1 MNNSKIFWSNYNEIS
16 YDRFLSDL
24 VSSGDNNIFIKNSNP
39 YKVFLNLIR
48 NVINNKDSTILDA
61 DFSITELENLNLS
74 KRIITD
80 GKYFQPDLSSKFK
93 TFEDILY
100 FLNLNKSKINFTLY
114 TSGTTGRPKSIIQS
128 LANTIKGVR
137 VANKFKD
144 DIWGFAYNPTH
155 FAGLQVF
162 FQALFN
168 KNTIVYIFGKD
179 FSEIVDLMCKKSIN
193 SLSSTPSF
201 IKMLLPN
208 FTNPLLSLKR
218 LSFGG
223 ERFDDSVL
231 DNIKIVFPNAVVKNV
246 YASTESGSILISNG
260 KYFQIPDK
268 FAELVKIENDELLIH
283 SSLMGKSESLE
294 LKGGWYFSG
303 DLVTMIDSKS
313 FVFQSRK
320 SEMINVGGYKVNP
333 SEIESLIN
341 DIEGVSDV
349 RVYGRKNSILGNI
362 IAADIIKNNNI
373 SEAQLKRQITNKC
386 KNLLQEFKI
395 PRIIKIVDSF
405 EMTRTGK
412 IKR

>member
-1 MNNSKIFWSNYNEIS
+1 MIS
-16 YDRFLSDL
+16 
-24 VSSGDNNIFIKNSNP
+24 
-39 YKVFLNLIR
+39 
-48 NVINNKDSTILDA
+48 
-61 DFSITELENLNLS
+61 
-74 KRIITD
+74 
-80 GKYFQPDLSSKFK
+80 
-93 TFEDILY
+93 
-100 FLNLNKSKINFTLY
+100 
-114 TSGTTGRPKSIIQS
+114 
-128 LANTIKGVR
+128 
-137 VANKFKD
+137 
-144 DIWGFAYNPTH
+144 
-155 FAGLQVF
+155 
-162 FQALFN
+162 
-168 KNTIVYIFGKD
+168 
-179 FSEIVDLMCKKSIN
+179 
-193 SLSSTPSF
+193 
-201 IKMLLPN
+201 

-362 IAADIIKNNNI
+362 IATDIIKNNNI
-373 SEAQLKRQITNKC
+373 SEDQLKRQITNKC